1 MADRVSVLAVT
12 LVCDEKRA
20 ARRGG
25 EFLRRD
31 VSCCLQLRK
40 RPVWRLRGSGG
51 HPSAI
56 ARGRLSRKAQE
67 MVHPSCFGRCQKKTN
82 PHYTSPLKWP
92 TPPPPPPSL
101 SPLPKHPPPPPPPPS
116 PPPP

>member
-20 ARRGG
+20 ARRSG

-40 RPVWRLRGSGG
+40 RSVWRLRGSGG

-56 ARGRLSRKAQE
+56 ARGRLSRKARE
-67 MVHPSCFGRCQKKTN
+67 MVHPSCFGRCQKKTAL
-82 PHYTSPLKWP
+82 YFAVKVS
-92 TPPPPPPSL
+92 
-101 SPLPKHPPPPPPPPS
+101 HPPTHSCFTSTFQKNPRH
-116 PPPP
+116 